1 MKIGFIGCGNM
12 GGALAKAVIKS
23 LAADRVMIAEKDEA
37 RAAAFAKEHRVTV
50 GTMASLAAECRYLF
64 LGVKPQVF
72 DAVATELAPYLA
84 ARQGECTV
92 VSMAAGITTERIT
105 ALLGEGCPVI
115 RIMPNLP
122 VAAGEGM
129 ILYTSTPTVTEAT
142 LEEFVSILKE
152 AGRLTRLDEKLIDAG
167 TSVSGCGPAFV
178 CLFLE
183 ALADGGVQCGLPR
196 DKALI
201 LAEQTLLGTAAML
214 LATEGHPAALK
225 DAVCSPGGSTIAG
238 VHALENSAFRGTVS
252 EAVLAAFRR
261 NCELGK

>member
-12 GGALAKAVIKS
+12 GGALAKAVIQTVTAENV
-23 LAADRVMIAEKDEA
+23 LIAEKDDA
-37 RAAAFAKEHRVTV
+37 RAEAFVSAHGVTRAGAAA
-50 GTMASLAAECRYLF
+50 LAAECRFLF

-72 DAVATELAPYLA
+72 DAVATELAPHLA
-84 ARQGECTV
+84 ARQGACTV
-92 VSMAAGITTERIT
+92 VSMAAGVTTDRIT
-105 ALLGEGCPVI
+105 SLLGKDCPVI

-122 VAAGEGM
+122 VSVGQGM
-129 ILYTSTPTVTEAT
+129 ILYTATPQ
-142 LEEFVSILKE
+142 VSEDALQDFLAILKE
-152 AGRLTRLDEKLIDAG
+152 AGKLTRLDERLIDAG

-183 ALADGGVQCGLPR
+183 ALADGGVECGLPR
-196 DKALI
+196 DQALL

-238 VHALENSAFRGTVS
+238 VHALESSAFRGAVS
-252 EAVLAAFRR
+252 EAVLAAYRR
-261 NCELGK
+261 NRELGQ